1 MINVSAKMKKA
12 ELSFSVVIAAIIA
25 LLVFVVLI
33 IIFNKQL
40 VELLRPITE
49 AITNIGGI
57 GSDIGK

>member
-12 ELSFSVVIAAIIA
+12 ELSFSVIIAAIIA

-40 VELLRPITE
+40 GELLRPITD

-57 GSDIGK
+57 GSEIGK